1 MINCKDHRD
10 FPWDLGMCFPAVQT
24 TAPHYHCPISV
35 ELLES
40 KGKNS
45 ALLYRILLCFYLTV
59 EIAELEYFKIFAQL
73 AMKHEG
79 FFGGNGSFILQ
90 PDQAPPANDEASRHT
105 EALLMAAS

>member
-24 TAPHYHCPISV
+24 TVPITTTDFGGVAGEQMEEFSSFV
-35 ELLES
+35 SDPPL
-40 KGKNS
+40 
-45 ALLYRILLCFYLTV
+45 FYLTA

-73 AMKHEG
+73 ATKREG

-90 PDQAPPANDEASRHT
+90 PDQAPPANDEASRHI